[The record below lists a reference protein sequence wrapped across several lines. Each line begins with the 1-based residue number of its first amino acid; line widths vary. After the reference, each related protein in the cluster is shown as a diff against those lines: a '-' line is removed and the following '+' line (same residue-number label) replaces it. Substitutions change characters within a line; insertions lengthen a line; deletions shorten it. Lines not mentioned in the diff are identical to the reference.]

1 MIRKTKIVCTIG
13 PATDSP
19 EMIEALIKAGM
30 NVARLNLS
38 HGYSDEHLTRI
49 KLIRECSEKLG
60 ANVGI
65 LLDIKGPKIRLGELE
80 PDKFNVEAG
89 QELILTTEY
98 CVGTPSKIFVNYP
111 YLVDDV
117 HPGDTIYID
126 DGLIELAVVSKTGKQ
141 VICKA
146 LVGGS
151 IGSRKGVTLPG
162 VDVKL
167 PPLTEEDIK
176 HIKFGVENGVDF
188 IAASFVRTA
197 DNVMA
202 VKELIASF
210 GGDVPVIAKIENG
223 EGIRNI
229 DAIVAAADGVMVA
242 RGDMGVEI
250 PPEEV
255 PMAQKMIIEKCNDQ
269 GKPVITATQMLD
281 SMIRNPRATRAE
293 ITDVANAILDGTDA
307 VMLSGETAVGK
318 YPIKAVSLMNRVAI
332 RVEETMDYQ
341 ARLEKRRR
349 NQRQNIADAIS
360 LATCQTA
367 SDLDAKAII
376 CSTQSGATA
385 RSIAKYRPEAMIIAV
400 CPNQSVVNRL
410 MLSWGVNPFA
420 AQKPTNLEDLIDVA
434 VNTAKQQGFVKDGD
448 IVAISAG
455 VKTGTPGSTNL
466 LQVQKIGADN

>member
-19 EMIEALIKAGM
+19 KMITELIKAGM

-38 HGYSDEHLTRI
+38 HGSSEEHLSRI
-49 KLIRECSEKLG
+49 KLIRQCAEECG

-80 PDKFNVEAG
+80 PDRFELESG
-89 QELILTTEY
+89 QEIVLTTEY
-98 CVGTPSKIFVNYP
+98 CVGTSSKIFVNYP
-111 YLVDDV
+111 YLVEDV

-126 DGLIELAVVSKTGKQ
+126 DGLVELAVVSKTGKQ
-141 VICKA
+141 VICKVV
-146 LVGGS
+146 VGGL

-167 PPLTEEDIK
+167 PPLTEDDIRN
-176 HIKFGVENGVDF
+176 IKFGVENGVDF
-188 IAASFVRTA
+188 IAASFVRNA
-197 DNVMA
+197 DNVKA
-202 VKELIASF
+202 VKELIHSY

-229 DAIVAAADGVMVA
+229 DSIIAAADGIMVA

-255 PMAQKMIIEKCNDQ
+255 PLAQKMIIEKCNDH

-318 YPIKAVSLMNRVAI
+318 YPVKAVSLMSRIAI
-332 RVEETMDYQ
+332 RIEESMDYQ
-341 ARLEKRRR
+341 ARLELRRR

-367 SDLDAKAII
+367 HDLGARAII

-385 RSIAKYRPEAMIIAV
+385 RTIAKYRPEALIIAV
-400 CPNQSVVNRL
+400 CPNQSIVNRL
-410 MLSWGVNPFA
+410 MLTWGVNPIA
-420 AQKPTNLEDLIDVA
+420 AKKPGSLEELIDLA
-434 VNTAKQQGFVKDGD
+434 VSAAKQRGMVKDGD

>member
-1 MIRKTKIVCTIG
+1 M
-13 PATDSP
+13 
-19 EMIEALIKAGM
+19 
-30 NVARLNLS
+30 
-38 HGYSDEHLTRI
+38 
-49 KLIRECSEKLG
+49 
-60 ANVGI
+60 
-65 LLDIKGPKIRLGELE
+65 
-80 PDKFNVEAG
+80 
-89 QELILTTEY
+89 
-98 CVGTPSKIFVNYP
+98 GTPSKIFVNYP

-318 YPIKAVSLMNRVAI
+318 YPIKAVSLMSRVAI

-341 ARLEKRRR
+341 ARLEKK
-349 NQRQNIADAIS
+349 
-360 LATCQTA
+360 TP
-367 SDLDAKAII
+367 
-376 CSTQSGATA
+376 QSAPE
-385 RSIAKYRPEAMIIAV
+385 YR
-400 CPNQSVVNRL
+400 
-410 MLSWGVNPFA
+410 
-420 AQKPTNLEDLIDVA
+420 
-434 VNTAKQQGFVKDGD
+434 
-448 IVAISAG
+448 
-455 VKTGTPGSTNL
+455 
-466 LQVQKIGADN
+466 